1 LEVIEMV
8 KKAALA
14 LFGLIFAVALA
25 MPKKADAQVVVRIA
39 PRPYVYVAPGY
50 YGPHYAYRPYV
61 PYGVYVGPRYYGHYG
76 YRYYAR
82 HRYGWRR

>member
-1 LEVIEMV
+1 MV

-25 MPKKADAQVVVRIA
+25 MPTKANAQVVVGVA

-50 YGPHYAYRPYV
+50 YGPHYYRPYY
-61 PYGVYVGPRYYGHYG
+61 PYGVYVGPRYYGPHG
-76 YRYYAR
+76 YRYYGSR
-82 HRYGWRR
+82 RYWHR